1 MMGWMMISGLWCVSL
16 IFVFLFSDL
25 VLWGYEIDFFFFGHD
40 RLWRMVKTFKNSLSG
55 LAKRKRNELRISLF
69 ERANRGIHL
78 HLRLRLPVDGK
89 TRKGKGSLW
98 RFRLIRV
105 RLVGNGNGEG

>member
-1 MMGWMMISGLWCVSL
+1 MGYGAFPWVSSFYFLISSCGSTKLT
-16 IFVFLFSDL
+16 FFL
-25 VLWGYEIDFFFFGHD
+25 VGHD

-55 LAKRKRNELRISLF
+55 LARRKRNGLRISLF
-69 ERANRGIHL
+69 EKANRGIHL